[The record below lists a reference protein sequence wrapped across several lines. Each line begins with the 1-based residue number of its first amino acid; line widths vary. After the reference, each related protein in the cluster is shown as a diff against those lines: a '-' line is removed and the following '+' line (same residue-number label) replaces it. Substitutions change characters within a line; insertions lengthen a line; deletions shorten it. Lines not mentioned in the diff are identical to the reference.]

1 MGSSS
6 EMGAAAFV
14 AIGAAVVAVLCVAG
28 LAAFFASRDDAT
40 VPQKADGPGVERA
53 TNARPRVE
61 PGNVVLLYSD
71 ERLTSDLRA
80 LARRLAGE
88 PSPALEAA
96 GQAVV
101 VQRRPNLTVP
111 VTALTAGRRLQTT
124 GPRDPALRSFVEY
137 WLGRAP

>member
-6 EMGAAAFV
+6 EMGAKAFL
-14 AIGAAVVAVLCVAG
+14 AIGAVVVAVLGVAG

-40 VPQKADGPGVERA
+40 VPQERDGPGAAREA
-53 TNARPRVE
+53 NARPQVK

-71 ERLTSDLRA
+71 ERLTSDLRR
-80 LARRLAGE
+80 LAADVAGE

-96 GQAVV
+96 GQAVL
-101 VQRRPNLTVP
+101 VQRRPNLPVP
-111 VTALTAGRRLQTT
+111 VTALTASRRLQATA
-124 GPRDPALRSFVEY
+124 PQDRALRSFVEY

>member
-1 MGSSS
+1 
-6 EMGAAAFV
+6 
-14 AIGAAVVAVLCVAG
+14 AVVAAVLCVAG

-40 VPQKADGPGVERA
+40 VPQETDGPGVAREA
-53 TNARPRVE
+53 NAQPRVD

-80 LARRLAGE
+80 LAARIAGD

-96 GQAVV
+96 GQAVL

-111 VTALTAGRRLQTT
+111 VTALTATRRLQAT
-124 GPRDPALRSFVEY
+124 GPRDPALRSFAEY
-137 WLGRAP
+137 WLGRAR